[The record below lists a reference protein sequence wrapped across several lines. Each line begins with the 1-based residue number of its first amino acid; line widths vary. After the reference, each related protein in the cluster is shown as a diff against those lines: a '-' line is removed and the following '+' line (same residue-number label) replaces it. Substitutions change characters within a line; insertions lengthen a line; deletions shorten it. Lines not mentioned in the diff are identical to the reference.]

1 MSQTK
6 EQSIK
11 SSYVVVYELR
21 DGNWDPLGS
30 GGWSE
35 VHLCSDCGDGTFRI
49 LAWSVDNQ
57 DVLMN
62 VSVTEAC
69 VYKESQKRN
78 FHTFKNGN
86 AKWGL
91 GFHKSDEALRLA
103 DEFSETVKIVIL
115 ELRTQANKSEIS
127 KELADPGSTQLHLE
141 QKGLIN
147 PKKFKPLGMLSIL
160 PAKPSKHK
168 AHDTNIDDPDKVK
181 HTRHGYFDKEKQKF
195 VGNFPDSFKLHLNK
209 QFGVKPKQLP
219 SRAVPGYKAKI
230 PSVLIDL
237 KALLKKLGGY
247 EVVGIFRLAPEG
259 KKNDMIKGQI
269 DRGEEWEEKLND
281 VNDVNLCANL
291 LKVWFRELPTPIMN
305 LVERKVIELSQDVE
319 SVAEATKKFPEPSQS
334 ILLWL
339 WDMCVEVAE
348 HEATNKMGA
357 QNLAIV
363 IGPNLFNTDSFAN
376 PMLAMTF
383 SGKVVTFFQRGIEWR
398 QKLRSQD

>member
-11 SSYVVVYELR
+11 SSYVVVYKLR
-21 DGNWDPLGS
+21 DGNWESLGS

-62 VSVTEAC
+62 VSVTESC
-69 VYKESQKRN
+69 VYKGSQKPN
-78 FHTFKNGN
+78 FHTFKNAGQ
-86 AKWGL
+86 KWGL
-91 GFHKSDEALRLA
+91 GFHKSDDALRLA
-103 DEFSETVKIVIL
+103 EEFSETVKSVIL
-115 ELRTQANKSEIS
+115 ELRTQANKSEIC
-127 KELADPGSTQLHLE
+127 KELADPGSAQAHLE
-141 QKGLIN
+141 EKGLIN

-168 AHDTNIDDPDKVK
+168 AHDTNIDDPEKVK

-219 SRAVPGYKAKI
+219 GRTVSGYKAKI

-269 DRGEEWEEKLND
+269 DRGEDWEEKLND

-319 SVAEATKKFPEPSQS
+319 SVAEATKNFPEPSQS

-339 WDMCVEVAE
+339 WDLCVEVAE
-348 HEATNKMGA
+348 HEAKNKMGA

-398 QKLRSQD
+398 QKLTSQD